1 VQMAL
6 APKPFLTMSSFKDR
20 NYVTSLGLQFACGV
34 VLNAT
39 SALLPPYFQGL
50 GNYPVMLSGIA
61 LAPRGL
67 GTIVGAPIVGWL
79 VNRVDPRKLMLAGLA
94 VLGYS
99 TWQMS
104 LWTPDVSIQAQL
116 PMVFLQGI
124 TISLVFV
131 PLQAVAFSSLP
142 ATMRTEASGVI
153 ALFRNLGGS
162 IGVSVMETLL
172 ARNTQ
177 VAHQDLARFATPF
190 NRALQTGAPHQY
202 WNIATQQGRTLLD
215 ALVNYHAQVI
225 AYSDDFLAMLLGM
238 VPAAALILLMRRP
251 AAVVRTAEDDAHVV
265 VD

>member
-1 VQMAL
+1 
-6 APKPFLTMSSFKDR
+6 
-20 NYVTSLGLQFACGV
+20 V

-79 VNRVDPRKLMLAGLA
+79 VNRVDPRHLMLMGLA
-94 VLGYS
+94 VLAYS

-104 LWTPDVSIQAQL
+104 LWTPDVSIEAQL
-116 PMVFLQGI
+116 PMVFLQGV

-142 ATMRTEASGVI
+142 ANLRTECSGVI

-190 NRALQTGAPHQY
+190 NRALQTGAPHQF
-202 WNIATQQGRTLLD
+202 WNIGTLPGRAALD
-215 ALVNYHAQVI
+215 ALVNYHAQIV

-238 VPAAALILLMRRP
+238 IPAAILILLMRKP
-251 AAVVRTAEDDAHVV
+251 PAVTMAPEEMHAAVD
-265 VD
+265 